1 MSAPAALKETA
12 LNHPHSPS
20 RSETSFV
27 GALRAILK
35 PLASL
40 KLTLILFAL
49 AIFLVFASTLA
60 QKELD
65 IWDVIHGWYRVDER
79 KLFNESFPYVHAS
92 ELFVRIPLQIFFP
105 DTFFSPPPEIPG
117 AFYFPRG
124 WVLGLLMGI
133 NLLAAHAVRF
143 TVQAKGARLWSGL
156 GVLALGCFATYL
168 AIDSGASRD
177 GILGEALIGWST
189 LWKLMLLSLATAAFF
204 GVIGF
209 FKLEPARKVERAGA
223 ALTALICGG
232 LLSYALIYGE
242 AAEISPESMRILWQ
256 LLKGTGAGLVLL
268 VGCVLAFKKRAGIV
282 LLHGGVGLMFLYEV
296 IVGTSHEEA
305 QMPIF
310 EGTKSNWV
318 HDIRTGE
325 IAVTE
330 RGADGKDRIAA
341 IPQNL
346 FREGETYDLP
356 NLPLEVKLVKFFK
369 NSKIRDRK
377 PGETSPATE
386 GVGLDMTVE
395 EMKPVTGVDAGKGGD
410 LASAYIELREKG
422 PNGKSLGTYLVGQEL
437 WHYHFMTGM
446 FKPQTIKAGDKE
458 YLIELRYK
466 RNYKP
471 YVIEAVEVRKDDYVA
486 GDKPRNYSSLLH
498 VVDPTRSIDRQES
511 IKMNSPMRFA
521 GETFYQSGYNEVDG
535 RKVTT
540 ISVVENSGW
549 MLPYVSCMI
558 VAVGML
564 WQFGLTLGR
573 FLSRRRERVD
583 APLAAAVKSNKG
595 RKAEVVVEPAGPS
608 FVARW
613 LPWAGV
619 ALVAIMAAYT
629 ARVPKAKEGEM
640 DFYTFG
646 KLPVAYESR
655 VKPID
660 SMARSTLTLLSHRQ
674 TFKTNLDDSK
684 ERSKPAT
691 QWLLDLIT
699 GAPESETY
707 RIFRIDNLDALKVL
721 ELDRNEFSRYSLGD
735 LLKQADKLQKQ
746 IEIAKNKK
754 ENLEPFEREIVK
766 LNSRT
771 QTYRLIEAGFFDP
784 GLEMPSEAEF
794 NADPEGTKQKLVEL
808 RAKIERVSGISE
820 LMKKEGMEPPLAVPE
835 GKESWQTYTDENLKL
850 FLSKTF
856 EKDKVNPAAEK
867 FHTILTA
874 YKKKDAAAFN
884 AAVADYRTYLVANP
898 PKEYDAKRRDL
909 ETYLNQADPFFWS
922 SYFYL
927 AAFVVCAL
935 GWLGKPELFN
945 RTALWMIS
953 FTFLLHTGWL
963 ILRMYV
969 SERPPVINLY
979 SSAVFI
985 GWAAVVL
992 GIILEGVYKI
1002 GVGNVVASI
1011 AGFGSLQIA
1020 YLLSR
1025 QGDTIEALEAVLDT
1039 QFWLTTHVV
1048 CVTLGYATTYVAG
1061 LLGAIYIVQGTIT
1074 KSLSPTIGKELARMT
1089 YGTLCFALFFS
1100 FVGTVLGGLWADD
1113 SWGRFWGWD
1122 PKENGALI
1130 IVLWNALVLHARWD
1144 GIAKDRGLAVLAV
1157 AGNITTSWSWFG
1169 VNQLGVGLHSYGFS
1183 QELLNVLF
1191 WFVAGSAAIV
1201 ALGSLPTTLWR
1212 SADKLRAA

>member
-1 MSAPAALKETA
+1 M
-12 LNHPHSPS
+12 
-20 RSETSFV
+20 
-27 GALRAILK
+27 
-35 PLASL
+35 
-40 KLTLILFAL
+40 
-49 AIFLVFASTLA
+49 
-60 QKELD
+60 
-65 IWDVIHGWYRVDER
+65 
-79 KLFNESFPYVHAS
+79 
-92 ELFVRIPLQIFFP
+92 
-105 DTFFSPPPEIPG
+105 
-117 AFYFPRG
+117 
-124 WVLGLLMGI
+124 
-133 NLLAAHAVRF
+133 
-143 TVQAKGARLWSGL
+143 
-156 GVLALGCFATYL
+156 
-168 AIDSGASRD
+168 
-177 GILGEALIGWST
+177 
-189 LWKLMLLSLATAAFF
+189 
-204 GVIGF
+204 
-209 FKLEPARKVERAGA
+209 
-223 ALTALICGG
+223 
-232 LLSYALIYGE
+232 
-242 AAEISPESMRILWQ
+242 
-256 LLKGTGAGLVLL
+256 
-268 VGCVLAFKKRAGIV
+268 AFKKRAGIV

-330 RGADGKDRIAA
+330 RGAEGKDRVAA

-410 LASAYIELREKG
+410 LAAAYIELREKG

-458 YLIELRYK
+458 YVFELRYK

-619 ALVAIMAAYT
+619 AVLAIIVTKA
-629 ARVPKAKEGEM
+629 VIPPKAAPDQM
-640 DFYTFG
+640 DFYSFG

-655 VKPID
+655 VKPFD
-660 SMARSTLTLLSHRQ
+660 SMARSTLTMLSNSQ
-674 TFKTNLDDSK
+674 TLIQDTGDAKSAK
-684 ERSKPAT
+684 KPAT
-691 QWLLDLIT
+691 QWLLDVIT

-707 RIFRIDNLDALKVL
+707 RVFRIDNLDTLKVL
-721 ELDRNEFSRYSLGD
+721 ELERNKQSRYSLAD

-746 IEIAKNKK
+746 IEIAVKK
-754 ENLEPFEREIVK
+754 KDGLEPFEREIVK

-771 QTYRLIEAGFFDP
+771 QTYRLIEAAFYDP

-794 NADPEGTKQKLVEL
+794 NPDPEGTKQKLVEL
-808 RAKIERVSGISE
+808 RAKIERVTGISE
-820 LMKKEGMEPPLAVPE
+820 LMKKPDAGGNTMEPPLAVPE

-850 FLSKTF
+850 FLSRTF

-867 FHTILTA
+867 LHAILTA
-874 YKKKDAAAFN
+874 YKKKDAPAFN
-884 AAVADYRTYLVANP
+884 TAVADYRTYLVANP
-898 PKEYDAKRRDL
+898 PKEYDAQRRDL
-909 ETYLNQADPFFWS
+909 EAYLNHVDPFF
-922 SYFYL
+922 YLTFFYVL
-927 AAFVVCAL
+927 TFVIVAI
-935 GWLGKPELFN
+935 GWLAKPEFFN
-945 RTALWMIS
+945 GMAFRMIC
-953 FTFLLHTGWL
+953 FTFALQSAAL

-985 GWAAVVL
+985 GWGAVLL
-992 GIILEGVYKI
+992 GIIFEAIYKI
-1002 GVGNVVASI
+1002 GIGNIVASV
-1011 AGFGSLQIA
+1011 AGFGSLLIA
-1020 YLLSR
+1020 FLLSR

-1061 LLGAIYIVQGTIT
+1061 LLGSIYILQGVVT
-1074 KSLSPTIGKELARMT
+1074 KSLNPTIGKELARMT

-1144 GIAKDRGLAVLAV
+1144 GIAKDRGLAILAV

-1212 SADKLRAA
+1212 SAEKLRAT